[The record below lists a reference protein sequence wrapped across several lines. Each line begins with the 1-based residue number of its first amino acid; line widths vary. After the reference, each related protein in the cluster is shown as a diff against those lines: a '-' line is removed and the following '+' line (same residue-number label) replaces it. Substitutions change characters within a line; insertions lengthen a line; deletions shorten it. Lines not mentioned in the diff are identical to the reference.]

1 MIRPTD
7 ETPEQR
13 RQAMREDLE
22 AEVQAKIAAMTEA
35 EIHDGLKLAIVLLA
49 HQGNQQAML
58 AVMAACQVV
67 ADLKERVRVLEEDA
81 EYSHWNAVEAAE
93 KSDL

>member
-1 MIRPTD
+1 MMRPTD

-13 RQAMREDLE
+13 RAAAREDLE
-22 AEVQAKIAAMTEA
+22 AEVQAKIAEMTEA

-49 HQGNQQAML
+49 HQGNQKAML

-67 ADLKERVRVLEEDA
+67 ADLKKEV
-81 EYSHWNAVEAAE
+81 AAL
-93 KSDL
+93 KDDLDQRRTL